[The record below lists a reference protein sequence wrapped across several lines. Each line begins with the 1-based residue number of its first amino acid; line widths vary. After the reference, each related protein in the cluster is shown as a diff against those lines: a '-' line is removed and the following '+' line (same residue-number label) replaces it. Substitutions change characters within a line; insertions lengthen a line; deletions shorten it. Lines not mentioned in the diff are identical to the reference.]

1 MVPSEHFKLVRI
13 VVLCVA
19 TISIVCA
26 LGGMFLSYKGF
37 AESTMLIQASAT
49 AAGGLLGLVSMR
61 GGSNGPTN
69 VEGNVNVTA
78 PVATPTPV
86 PSPFP
91 APHVQPIITPAP

>member
-1 MVPSEHFKLVRI
+1 MIPSEHFKLVRI

-26 LGGMFLSYKGF
+26 VGGMFLSVKGF
-37 AESTMLIQASAT
+37 TEATMLIQASAT

-69 VEGNVNVTA
+69 VEGNVNVSNPPQPPA
-78 PVATPTPV
+78 PPATP
-86 PSPFP
+86 
-91 APHVQPIITPAP
+91 